1 MMLTTRSTAKWV
13 CLVSSIILLL
23 EAFNVQGGTPFGSHG
38 VRNLQMKLNKRM
50 AGSVHKNFRNIETL
64 SFNGGATGLD
74 NEDDK
79 ANDEPTVEEE
89 VQMNKENPD
98 EESVVPTSIE
108 NELDTKEN
116 TGIREVET
124 EPTISS
130 PSSESDQPIRIS
142 TSRKFGMRRN
152 VSKANEN
159 GKMTRKERRAQKR
172 QKKLEEKSHRQIAK
186 KLKVCD

>member
-1 MMLTTRSTAKWV
+1 MLTTRSTAKWV

-124 EPTISS
+124 EPIISS